1 MGKAAVF
8 IDRDGTINEEVGY
21 LSEADKLSL
30 LPGAAEAIRRLN
42 ETGLEVIVVTNQAG
56 VARGYFNEDSVRE
69 VNRRLVKELADENA
83 HVSAI
88 YYCPHHPDFPSV
100 GCETCSCRKPQPGM
114 LLLAA
119 RDYGIDLSCS
129 FMIGDTGKDVETG
142 KNAGCKSILVLTG
155 YGREE
160 KDKLEV
166 EPDYIAE
173 DLMAAVDWI
182 LSHKPTKGHLSMV

>member
-21 LSEADKLSL
+21 LGDADELSL
-30 LPGAAEAIRRLN
+30 LPGAAEAIRRFN

-56 VARGYFNEDSVRE
+56 VARGYFGEDSVRK
-69 VNRRLVKELADENA
+69 VNGRLIRELADGGA
-83 HVSAI
+83 HVRAI
-88 YYCPHHPDFPSV
+88 YYCPHHPDFPSEE
-100 GCETCSCRKPQPGM
+100 CETCSCRKPNPGM

-119 RDYGIDLSCS
+119 HDYDIDLSRS
-129 FMIGDTGKDVETG
+129 YMIGDTGKDVETG
-142 KNAGCKSILVLTG
+142 KNAGCKTILVLTG

-160 KDKLEV
+160 KDKLEA

-182 LSHKPTKGHLSMV
+182 LSQKPSKGHLSMV